1 MQTVELTEFSLL
13 QEVNHLGSLAASGI
27 VQTVELTEFSLLQE
41 ANHLGSLAASLQEV
55 NHLTSQS
62 LQEVNHL
69 GSLAASVLCR
79 L

>member
-41 ANHLGSLAASLQEV
+41 
-55 NHLTSQS
+55 
-62 LQEVNHL
+62 VNHL
-69 GSLAASVLCR
+69 GSLAASQTVL
-79 L
+79 